1 MSLSTRLQR
10 ATTAV
15 SLIKSKLSKTGDS
28 DRFWCDHAL
37 VKKMKTKQCALVA
50 GDFFAEKFPQI
61 TPWSMY
67 QD

>member
-10 ATTAV
+10 ATTAL

-28 DRFWCDHAL
+28 GRFWCDHAL
-37 VKKMKTKQCALVA
+37 VEDANEAMCPCCRR
-50 GDFFAEKFPQI
+50 FPEKFPQI
-61 TPWSMY
+61 RPWSMY